1 MDNNSEIAIQ
11 SVAPDGLSVVVDFLP
26 SFTNTGTICV
36 SANNGCG
43 ASTQRCFI
51 VSARPAT
58 PVVTGPTS
66 VCKSQSAVGYSI
78 PIIPTASSYT
88 WSVTGGATISPSGT
102 SALVNYTTAT
112 SSSAIVRVNAI
123 NGCGASQPGTV
134 IVNVNLFCRTAAE
147 DSETM
152 LSGEIKAYPNPTSGN
167 VTVDFSSEIDTEV
180 LLTVSD
186 LTGKIVVSNI
196 IEAIQG
202 SNSKEIELNNLSK
215 GIYML
220 NLRSDKSVSESIRL
234 VVE

>member
-1 MDNNSEIAIQ
+1 
-11 SVAPDGLSVVVDFLP
+11 
-26 SFTNTGTICV
+26 
-36 SANNGCG
+36 
-43 ASTQRCFI
+43 
-51 VSARPAT
+51 
-58 PVVTGPTS
+58 
-66 VCKSQSAVGYSI
+66 
-78 PIIPTASSYT
+78 
-88 WSVTGGATISPSGT
+88 
-102 SALVNYTTAT
+102 
-112 SSSAIVRVNAI
+112 
-123 NGCGASQPGTV
+123 
-134 IVNVNLFCRTAAE
+134 
-147 DSETM
+147 M

>member
-1 MDNNSEIAIQ
+1 M
-11 SVAPDGLSVVVDFLP
+11 
-26 SFTNTGTICV
+26 
-36 SANNGCG
+36 
-43 ASTQRCFI
+43 
-51 VSARPAT
+51 
-58 PVVTGPTS
+58 
-66 VCKSQSAVGYSI
+66 
-78 PIIPTASSYT
+78 
-88 WSVTGGATISPSGT
+88 
-102 SALVNYTTAT
+102 
-112 SSSAIVRVNAI
+112 
-123 NGCGASQPGTV
+123 
-134 IVNVNLFCRTAAE
+134 NLFCRTAAE